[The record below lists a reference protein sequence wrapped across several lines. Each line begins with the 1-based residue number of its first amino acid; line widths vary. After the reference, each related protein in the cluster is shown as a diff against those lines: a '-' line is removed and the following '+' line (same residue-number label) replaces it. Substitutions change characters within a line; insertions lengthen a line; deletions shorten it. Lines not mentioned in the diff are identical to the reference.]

1 MTGADRAD
9 AGEVRT
15 DVTAFA
21 ADRVATIA
29 GHLFAEEDAPA
40 AAGVAAGGEHRLQL
54 AQPIGLALLR
64 GAKRLQQALR
74 LRLYGGGGSRPAG
87 FSPPFF
93 PRAHPPPPVFLPPRP
108 PRPPPP
114 RAP

>member
-40 AAGVAAGGEHRLQL
+40 AARVAAGGEHRLQL

-64 GAKRLQQALR
+64 GAKPLQQALR
-74 LRLYGGGGSRPAG
+74 LRLYGGRGYRPPG
-87 FSPPFF
+87 FFPPSPPA
-93 PRAHPPPPVFLPPRP
+93 PRTPPRLFLAPSPPP
-108 PRPPPP
+108 
-114 RAP
+114 

>member
-64 GAKRLQQALR
+64 GAKPLQQALR
-74 LRLYGGGGSRPAG
+74 LGLYGGRGSRPPRFYALL
-87 FSPPFF
+87 F
-93 PRAHPPPPVFLPPRP
+93 PGAHPPPRLFLSPRQRRAS
-108 PRPPPP
+108 PR
-114 RAP
+114 R